1 MNLLRQRNHIIS
13 KIKSRYWR
21 TTHKFGIRLPHS
33 VKEALKIDRF
43 TNLNAWREA
52 IEKEMKNVRPAFERW
67 DGTIDQAMSGKLL
80 VGYQR
85 IRCHMIFDIKMDD
98 LTRKARF
105 VAGGH
110 TTETPESIT
119 YSSVIS

>member
-1 MNLLRQRNHIIS
+1 MNLLRQRNHIVS
-13 KIKSRYWR
+13 KIKSHYWR

-33 VKEALKIDRF
+33 VEEALKIDRF

-85 IRCHMIFDIKMDD
+85 ICCHMIFDIKMDD
-98 LTRKARF
+98 LSNMPIPM
-105 VAGGH
+105 
-110 TTETPESIT
+110 ETQ
-119 YSSVIS
+119 